1 LSKAYK
7 NRVIPEEIFYYIYAV
22 LYSELYRTKYA
33 EFLRIDFP
41 RVPFTKDYKLFKH
54 MSEYGNKLVDLH
66 LLKSLELDAP
76 IAKFQGKGDYKVEK
90 LKYDEKGGCLHINAS
105 QYFEGIPQVIWAYQ
119 IGGYQVCDKWLKDRK
134 GRTLSLDE
142 IQTYCRIVTAI
153 KKTIEIQKS
162 IDGIYENVERE
173 LIF

>member
-1 LSKAYK
+1 
-7 NRVIPEEIFYYIYAV
+7 
-22 LYSELYRTKYA
+22 
-33 EFLRIDFP
+33 
-41 RVPFTKDYKLFKH
+41 

-66 LLKSLELDAP
+66 LLKSSDLDSP
-76 IAKFQGKGDYKVEK
+76 ITKFQGKGDHRVEK

-105 QYFEGIPQVIWAYQ
+105 QYFEVIPQAVWAYQ
-119 IGGYQVCDKWLKDRK
+119 IGGYHVCDKWLKDRK